1 MKKTILLAASCAM
14 MALGTRGVA
23 QDLRAGQETY
33 MRYCAACHGGNAE
46 GNGPMVA
53 VLLVQPTDLSAL
65 SAKNDGVFPLDRV
78 VKRID
83 GRDPLVSHGSEM
95 PVYGNFFE
103 GRDVELKTDD
113 GRRVLA
119 SPAVADLVA
128 YLKSMQAHEENGQ

>member
-1 MKKTILLAASCAM
+1 MKTILLAAACAA
-14 MALGTRGVA
+14 MALGTWGAA

-33 MRYCAACHGGNAE
+33 TRYCAACHGGNAQ

-65 SAKNDGVFPLDRV
+65 SARNDGVFPLDRV

-103 GRDVELKTDD
+103 GREVELKTDD

-119 SPAVADLVA
+119 SQAVADLVA
-128 YLKSMQAHEENGQ
+128 YLKSMQAHEETGE